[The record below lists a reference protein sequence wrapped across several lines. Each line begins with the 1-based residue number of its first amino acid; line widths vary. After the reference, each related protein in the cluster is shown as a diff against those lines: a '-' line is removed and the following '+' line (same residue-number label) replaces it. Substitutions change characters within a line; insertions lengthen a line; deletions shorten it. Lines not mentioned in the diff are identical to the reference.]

1 MEIKNIKRNILIFEC
16 PTCHYMLEFHPGE
29 AFVKCPCCSSMVNI
43 TQKPKVNTIDS
54 NVEKITT
61 ITAAKTYIQFLFER
75 FDWKAFGSDPS
86 TYTIAEIDLLLR
98 NLQTIRGDDKDTWKM
113 SFDYLLICIKQKVKF
128 LKQSLS
134 ELVDKFISG
143 GDDNSCHNKFDNLK
157 ESITYLLKNR
167 SNIVSELEHYIEFA
181 SRLGIS
187 KDLASSMQ
195 NAAME
200 IDSLIDSVSITKT
213 LEDYPLIKDALDKRL
228 ADIEAKYKEKGIDA
242 KEVYARAIENYNSE
256 EAADA
261 LEKFSRIHDYL
272 DSENYINKM
281 TKCVL
286 LNDKIIFMHNHFYF
300 RDNDK
305 LYAEKEKLI
314 DYNNALTLP
323 YTEGIT
329 CFGDFYYYKDPVDA
343 KKIHYFDVNDDIDK
357 RKKRVPVQTFTLYGS
372 PRILTKADGVKRP
385 DKLLIEIT
393 VDTLIGINER
403 NEYFKKHELKMQVN
417 LTRKNKYPVFRD
429 IYELDLKTGLIVLLL
444 EGINEVKQY
453 DNEIIYYTGFEF
465 DTNKKGKAVALKS
478 NATYSYN
485 VETMETNLEIPGD
498 SQICNINKDKSI
510 VFTRSDHGKDNY
522 SIYTKHSINDTVEL
536 EVAKNVYKFYKVI
549 NGKIYYMVGNENVK
563 SLCAINQDGTG
574 YQEIM
579 KYMQE
584 VVFNDDDF
592 LYIVRGDNKEG
603 YRTLY
608 RIPTNSVNATPVKI
622 AFGIHI
628 DDLKDE
634 NRIIANG
641 YLYFR
646 NFNNILCRVRLNGSG
661 YQELVMNVEKVL
673 SVAYNKV
680 FYISIDSESERN
692 IESLYCMDFDGSNRQ
707 KLVYDVLE
715 IQSIDEDTYV
725 YIRSELID
733 NKSEIYEEVEDEK
746 LQKLIHKMYRKIDK
760 RHLDPSSVVEKIYR
774 FECSDMSSTLV
785 GYYENYPTK
794 KSLKKEY
801 KELVSGR
808 VKSNKKEKN
817 KKEKKNKK

>member
-1 MEIKNIKRNILIFEC
+1 MEIKNIKRNVLIFEC

-29 AFVKCPCCSSMVNI
+29 SFVKCPCCSSMVNI
-43 TQKPKVNTIDS
+43 TQKPKTNTIDS
-54 NVEKITT
+54 NVEKITS
-61 ITAAKTYIQFLFER
+61 ITAGKTYIQFLFER
-75 FDWKAFGSDPS
+75 FDWQAFGNDPQ
-86 TYTIAEIDLLLR
+86 TYTIAEIDILLK

-113 SFDYLLICIKQKVKF
+113 SFDYLLICIKQKVKY
-128 LKQSLS
+128 LKQSLTD
-134 ELVDKFISG
+134 LVDKFISG
-143 GDDNSCHNKFDNLK
+143 ADDNSCHNRFDNLK
-157 ESITYLLKNR
+157 ECILYLGSKR
-167 SNIVSELEHYIEFA
+167 ADIVSELERYIEFA
-181 SRLGIS
+181 ERQGID
-187 KDLASSMQ
+187 KNIASSMQ

-200 IDSLIDSVSITKT
+200 IDSLIDSVSVTKT
-213 LEDYPLIKDALDKRL
+213 LEDYPLIKEALDKRL
-228 ADIEAKYKEKGIDA
+228 AEIEEKYLAKGIDA
-242 KEVYARAIENYNSE
+242 KEVYARAIENYNSQ

-261 LEKFSRIHDYL
+261 LEKFSRIHDYQ
-272 DSENYINKM
+272 DSEAYIDRM

-300 RDNDK
+300 RDNNI
-305 LYAEKEKLI
+305 LYKENEKLI

-323 YTEGIT
+323 YEEGIT
-329 CFGDFYYYKDPVDA
+329 CFGDFYYYLDSKDN
-343 KKIHYFDVNDDIDK
+343 KKIHFFDVNDEVDK
-357 RKKRVPVQTFTLYGS
+357 HKKRVPIQTITLYGK
-372 PRILTKADGVKRP
+372 PRILGKANGVKRP

-393 VDTLIGINER
+393 VDPLLGCKER
-403 NEYFKKHELKMQVN
+403 DEYFNRHNLKKQVN
-417 LTRKNKYPVFRD
+417 LTKKNKYPVFRD
-429 IYELDLKTGLIVLLL
+429 IFELDLRTGIIVLLL

-453 DNEIIYYTGFEF
+453 DNDIIYYTGFEF
-465 DTNKKGKAVALKS
+465 DTNKKGKATALKC

-498 SQICNINKDKSI
+498 SKICNINKDNSI
-510 VFTRSDHGKDNY
+510 VFTRNDHGQNNY
-522 SIYTKHSINDTVEL
+522 SIYTKHSINDTTEL

-549 NGKIYYMVGNENVK
+549 NNKIYYMIGNENVK

-584 VVFNDDDF
+584 VVFNDDEW

-608 RIPTNSVNATPVKI
+608 RIPTNASNATPVKI

-628 DDLKDE
+628 NDLSDN

-641 YLYFR
+641 YLYYR

-680 FYISIDSESERN
+680 FYISIDSENNRD

-725 YIRSELID
+725 YIRKEHLE
-733 NKSEIYEEVEDEK
+733 NKSVIYEEVEDSK
-746 LQKLIHKMYRKIDK
+746 LQKQIHKMYRKIEH
-760 RHLDPSSVVEKIYR
+760 RHKDPSAEVEKIYR
-774 FECSDMSSTLV
+774 FECSDMQSYLV
-785 GYYENYPTK
+785 GYYEKYPTTKLLRQELKEVLTGKVK
-794 KSLKKEY
+794 KVKDKKE
-801 KELVSGR
+801 
-808 VKSNKKEKN
+808 KSNKKK
-817 KKEKKNKK
+817 